1 MRFLWGPGF
10 SATVV
15 SAQLLERRCTYHLT
29 ADDKANIS
37 PPPGHVGLPA
47 RFSSWDELSERICW
61 STIKIRN
68 QEGPCWRSQMWQI
81 NSEVRDPRDCSL
93 PVASVCGIL
102 PARIL
107 EWVVIHFSM
116 GSSWPK
122 DRTWV
127 SCIAGRLFTIWT
139 TKEALIQRK
148 SLLSSWIKL
157 YTINSCH
164 HPDLAFLVMGS
175 VSSWQI
181 LKDFTLF
188 IDSISA

>member
-1 MRFLWGPGF
+1 MLACLPG
-10 SATVV
+10 S
-15 SAQLLERRCTYHLT
+15 L
-29 ADDKANIS
+29 
-37 PPPGHVGLPA
+37 PGM
-47 RFSSWDELSERICW
+47 SCQRICW
-61 STIKIRN
+61 CTIKIRN
-68 QEGPCWRSQMWQI
+68 QEGPCWRSQIWQI
-81 NSEVRDPRDCSL
+81 NSEGCKCYSLSRDPRDCSL
-93 PVASVCGIL
+93 PVASVRGIL

-107 EWVVIHFSM
+107 EWVVIHYSM

-127 SCIAGRLFTIWT
+127 SCIAGRFFTIWT

-164 HPDLAFLVMGS
+164 HPDLAFFVMGS

-188 IDSISA
+188 TDSISA